1 MSAVV
6 GGAAGAH
13 FPGVQGPS
21 GSAGGFPIPVF
32 RGTQKSR
39 KGGRDENGWREGGV
53 PRTLPRCPPMV
64 EKGPARGG
72 TSRLEARPPRT
83 LRSLQGSTHRA
94 AGLPPLTP
102 PSVALSRVFPTPLHS
117 FRVREPGRFTFRA
130 LNVLAL
136 LLLTP
141 RDLLEHFLWVSW
153 DPTQYTLSH
162 SELDALGFE

>member
-1 MSAVV
+1 MPSNGREGAGQGRDLKV
-6 GGAAGAH
+6 GS
-13 FPGVQGPS
+13 PPPPVPS
-21 GSAGGFPIPVF
+21 GPF
-32 RGTQKSR
+32 R
-39 KGGRDENGWREGGV
+39 V
-53 PRTLPRCPPMV
+53 PRT
-64 EKGPARGG
+64 
-72 TSRLEARPPRT
+72 
-83 LRSLQGSTHRA
+83 
-94 AGLPPLTP
+94 GLPGFPPLPP